1 MSVVPI
7 TLTVRIGTRMS
18 PSAGIVQRLIT
29 VFTSRWFI
37 AIMIPLPGTTPT
49 PSIAAISA
57 SCAAHAPEALMV
69 KPASTSSSSPV
80 CSLRTR
86 APSTS
91 SSRRWIA
98 VTRW

>member
-37 AIMIPLPGTTPT
+37 AIMIPLPGMMRDALDPGHVGDLAG
-49 PSIAAISA
+49 PGARRVEDEARLDVDLLAAA
-57 SCAAHAPEALMV
+57 LVAQARARDGVAVAQDGDAA
-69 KPASTSSSSPV
+69 
-80 CSLRTR
+80 
-86 APSTS
+86 
-91 SSRRWIA
+91 W
-98 VTRW
+98 

>member
-37 AIMIPLPGTTPT
+37 AIMIPLPGIDADALDPGHVHDLRRPRRPT
-49 PSIAAISA
+49 
-57 SCAAHAPEALMV
+57 
-69 KPASTSSSSPV
+69 
-80 CSLRTR
+80 R
-86 APSTS
+86 
-91 SSRRWIA
+91 
-98 VTRW
+98 

>member
-49 PSIAAISA
+49 SSIPAMCRI
-57 SCAAHAPEALMV
+57 CAAHAPDGVEHEAGLDV
-69 KPASTSSSSPV
+69 ELLAGQLV
-80 CSLRTR
+80 AHAR
-86 APSTS
+86 A
-91 SSRRWIA
+91 RDRA
-98 VTRW
+98 VVRCRSMTRW

>member
-1 MSVVPI
+1 MTGSSSGSVTWMSVVPI

-49 PSIAAISA
+49 PSIAAISR
-57 SCAAHAPEALMV
+57 E
-69 KPASTSSSSPV
+69 
-80 CSLRTR
+80 LRGPR
-86 APSTS
+86 AGGVD
-91 SSRRWIA
+91 A
-98 VTRW
+98 

>member
-18 PSAGIVQRLIT
+18 PSAGIVQRLTT

-49 PSIAAISA
+49 SSIPAMWRI
-57 SCAAHAPEALMV
+57 CAAHAPDALST

-80 CSLRTR
+80 SSLRSR
-86 APSTS
+86 APVTAPFERCRS
-91 SSRRWIA
+91 I
-98 VTRW
+98 TRW

>member
-18 PSAGIVQRLIT
+18 PSAGIVQRLTT
-29 VFTSRWFI
+29 VFTSRWFM

-49 PSIAAISA
+49 SSMPAMWRIW
-57 SCAAHAPEALMV
+57 AAHAPEALRT
-69 KPASTSSSSPV
+69 KPHSMSRSSPV

-86 APSTS
+86 APVTAPPATCRS
-91 SSRRWIA
+91 